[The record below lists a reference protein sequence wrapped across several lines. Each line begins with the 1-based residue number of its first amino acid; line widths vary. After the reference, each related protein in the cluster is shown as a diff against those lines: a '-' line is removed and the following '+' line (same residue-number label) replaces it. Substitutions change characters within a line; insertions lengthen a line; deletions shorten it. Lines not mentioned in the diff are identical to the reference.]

1 MKTKQNKKKSR
12 EFRSRLFYKNK
23 MYFIASVIM
32 TIVMSFLNLMISWLI
47 QQIMDSMANQNM
59 QSVVRCA
66 WIAAS
71 VVIAYTVA
79 NAVYRAVY
87 PRFLQRA
94 MQQYRDYAFSR
105 LTQKSLR
112 SFSKEGTALYVSA
125 LTNDCTSIENNYLA
139 ATFTLIE
146 LLFCFLGALI
156 MMLYY
161 SPVMLVLAVALS
173 FLPVAVSM
181 TAGNRLTEQEKEISK
196 KNERFVSIV
205 NELLSGFP
213 VIKSFRAEAQASR
226 LFSQRNEQAEEA
238 KKNKRRTEQLISLL
252 ANDAGII
259 AQMGIFLAGAW
270 LAISGKGVTAGVV
283 IVFVQLMNY
292 ILNPISQVPLLWSNR
307 KAAIALMEKLSD
319 ALSENVRE
327 EGREKLNG
335 FSEKIEVKDLTY
347 GYEPESPVL
356 KDLDVQFDAGKSYA
370 IVGGSGSGKSTL
382 LNLLMGSS
390 SNYQGEICIDGVS
403 IKNIE
408 SESLYQ
414 LMTSVQQNVFVFN
427 DTIRNNVTMF
437 HEFPDKEV
445 TLALERSGLSEF
457 IEKRGEDF
465 VCGENGANLSGGERQ
480 RISIARAL
488 LRKSPI
494 LLVDEATA
502 ALDAATARAVSFS
515 ILNLVGMTRI
525 VVTHRLE
532 EAILRRY
539 DKILVMKNGTICEQ
553 EISIR
558 LCSRK
563 DNFILCFRLRTEEDN
578 SWCYSSWISQYL
590 QQHEGEWISRA
601 GHLEQVFSK

>member
-1 MKTKQNKKKSR
+1 MKQNKKKSR
-12 EFRSRLFYKNK
+12 EFRRRLFYKNK
-23 MYFIASVIM
+23 MCFIASVIM

-59 QSVVRCA
+59 QAVVRCA

-79 NAVYRAVY
+79 NAVHRAVY

-161 SPVMLVLAVALS
+161 SPMMLVLAVALS

-213 VIKSFRAEAQASR
+213 VIKSFRAETQASR

-270 LAISGKGVTAGVV
+270 LAISSKGVTAGVV

-292 ILNPISQVPLLWSNR
+292 VLNPISQVPLLWSNR

-457 IEKRGEDF
+457 IEKHGEEF

-553 EISIR
+553 G
-558 LCSRK
+558 
-563 DNFILCFRLRTEEDN
+563 NFDTLMQQKGQF
-578 SWCYSSWISQYL
+578 YSLFQIA
-590 QQHEGEWISRA
+590 H
-601 GHLEQVFSK
+601 

>member
-1 MKTKQNKKKSR
+1 MKTKQNKKKNR
-12 EFRSRLFYKNK
+12 EFIHQLYYKNRIN
-23 MYFIASVIM
+23 FIV
-32 TIVMSFLNLMISWLI
+32 TIILTIAMSSLNLMISWLI
-47 QQIMDSMANQNM
+47 QQIMDCTANQDM
-59 QSVVRCA
+59 QALVRSA
-66 WIAAS
+66 WIVIIV
-71 VVIAYTVA
+71 VVIYTIA
-79 NAVYRAVY
+79 NVMYRAIY
-87 PRFLQRA
+87 PKFLQRA

-139 ATFTLIE
+139 ATFTIIE

-181 TAGNRLTEQEKEISK
+181 TAGNRLTEQEKEISE

-213 VIKSFRAEAQASR
+213 VIKSFRAETQASR

-347 GYEPESPVL
+347 GYEPESHVL

-437 HEFPDKEV
+437 HEFSDKEV
-445 TLALERSGLSEF
+445 ALALEGSGLSEF

-553 EISIR
+553 G
-558 LCSRK
+558 
-563 DNFILCFRLRTEEDN
+563 NFDTLMQQKGQF
-578 SWCYSSWISQYL
+578 YSLFQIA
-590 QQHEGEWISRA
+590 H
-601 GHLEQVFSK
+601 

>member
-1 MKTKQNKKKSR
+1 MKTKQNKKKNR
-12 EFRSRLFYKNK
+12 EFIHQLYYKNRIN
-23 MYFIASVIM
+23 FIVAIIL
-32 TIVMSFLNLMISWLI
+32 TIAMSSLNLMISWLI
-47 QQIMDSMANQNM
+47 QQIMDCTANQDM
-59 QSVVRCA
+59 QALVRSA

-139 ATFTLIE
+139 STFTLIE

-161 SPVMLVLAVALS
+161 SPMMLVLAVALS

-213 VIKSFRAEAQASR
+213 VIKSFRAETQASR

-327 EGREKLNG
+327 EGREKING

-347 GYEPESPVL
+347 GYEPESHVL

-437 HEFPDKEV
+437 HEFSDKEV
-445 TLALERSGLSEF
+445 TLALERSGLSEL

-553 EISIR
+553 G
-558 LCSRK
+558 
-563 DNFILCFRLRTEEDN
+563 NFDTLMQQKGQF
-578 SWCYSSWISQYL
+578 YSLFQIA
-590 QQHEGEWISRA
+590 H
-601 GHLEQVFSK
+601 

>member
-1 MKTKQNKKKSR
+1 MKQNKKKSR
-12 EFRSRLFYKNK
+12 EFKRRLFYKNK
-23 MYFIASVIM
+23 MCFIASVIM

-146 LLFCFLGALI
+146 FLFCFLGALI

-213 VIKSFRAEAQASR
+213 VIKSFRAETQASR

-347 GYEPESPVL
+347 GYEPESHVL

-390 SNYQGEICIDGVS
+390 SNYQGEICIDSVS

-437 HEFPDKEV
+437 HEFSDKEV

-494 LLVDEATA
+494 ILVDEATA

-553 EISIR
+553 G
-558 LCSRK
+558 
-563 DNFILCFRLRTEEDN
+563 NFDTLMQQKGQF
-578 SWCYSSWISQYL
+578 YSLFQIA
-590 QQHEGEWISRA
+590 H
-601 GHLEQVFSK
+601 

>member
-1 MKTKQNKKKSR
+1 MKQNKKKSR
-12 EFRSRLFYKNK
+12 EFKRRLFYKNK
-23 MYFIASVIM
+23 MCFIASVIM

-146 LLFCFLGALI
+146 FLFCFLGALI

-213 VIKSFRAEAQASR
+213 VIKSFRAETQASR

-327 EGREKLNG
+327 EGREKLNV

-390 SNYQGEICIDGVS
+390 SNYQGEICIDSVS

-494 LLVDEATA
+494 ILVDEATA

-553 EISIR
+553 G
-558 LCSRK
+558 
-563 DNFILCFRLRTEEDN
+563 NFDTLMQQKGQF
-578 SWCYSSWISQYL
+578 YSLFQIA
-590 QQHEGEWISRA
+590 H
-601 GHLEQVFSK
+601 

>member
-1 MKTKQNKKKSR
+1 MKQNKKKSR
-12 EFRSRLFYKNK
+12 EFIHQLYYKNRIN
-23 MYFIASVIM
+23 FIV
-32 TIVMSFLNLMISWLI
+32 TIILTIAMSSLNLMISWLI
-47 QQIMDSMANQNM
+47 QQIMDCTANQDM
-59 QSVVRCA
+59 QAIVRSA
-66 WIAAS
+66 WIVIIV
-71 VVIAYTVA
+71 VVIYTIA
-79 NAVYRAVY
+79 NVMYRAIY
-87 PRFLQRA
+87 PKFLQRA

-139 ATFTLIE
+139 ATFTIIE

-181 TAGNRLTEQEKEISK
+181 TAGNRLTEQEKGISE

-226 LFSQRNEQAEEA
+226 LFSQRNDQAEEA

-319 ALSENVRE
+319 ALLENVRE
-327 EGREKLNG
+327 EGREKING

-347 GYEPESPVL
+347 GYEPESHVL

-437 HEFPDKEV
+437 HEFSDKEV
-445 TLALERSGLSEF
+445 TLALERSGLSEL

-553 EISIR
+553 G
-558 LCSRK
+558 
-563 DNFILCFRLRTEEDN
+563 NFDTLMQQKGQF
-578 SWCYSSWISQYL
+578 YSLFQIA
-590 QQHEGEWISRA
+590 H
-601 GHLEQVFSK
+601 

>member
-1 MKTKQNKKKSR
+1 MKQNKKKSR
-12 EFRSRLFYKNK
+12 EFKRRLFYKNK
-23 MYFIASVIM
+23 MCFIASVIM

-94 MQQYRDYAFSR
+94 MQQYRDYTFSR

-146 LLFCFLGALI
+146 FLFCFLGALI

-213 VIKSFRAEAQASR
+213 VIKSFRAETQASR
-226 LFSQRNEQAEEA
+226 LFSQRNEQTEEA

-270 LAISGKGVTAGVV
+270 LAISNKGVTAGVV

-347 GYEPESPVL
+347 GYEPESHVL

-390 SNYQGEICIDGVS
+390 SNYRGEICIDGVS

-414 LMTSVQQNVFVFN
+414 LMTSVQQNVFIFN

-437 HEFPDKEV
+437 HEFPDREV

-553 EISIR
+553 G
-558 LCSRK
+558 
-563 DNFILCFRLRTEEDN
+563 NFDTLMQQQGQF
-578 SWCYSSWISQYL
+578 YSLFQIA
-590 QQHEGEWISRA
+590 H
-601 GHLEQVFSK
+601 

>member
-1 MKTKQNKKKSR
+1 MKQNKKKSR
-12 EFRSRLFYKNK
+12 EFRRRLFYKNK
-23 MYFIASVIM
+23 MCFIASVIM

-79 NAVYRAVY
+79 NAVHRAVY

-112 SFSKEGTALYVSA
+112 SFSKESTALYVSA

-196 KNERFVSIV
+196 KNEHFVSIV

-213 VIKSFRAEAQASR
+213 VIKSFRAETQASR

-238 KKNKRRTEQLISLL
+238 KKNKRRTEQMISLL

-347 GYEPESPVL
+347 GYEPESHVL

-390 SNYQGEICIDGVS
+390 SNYRGEICIDGVS

-414 LMTSVQQNVFVFN
+414 LMTSVQQNVFIFN

-437 HEFPDKEV
+437 HEFPDREV

-553 EISIR
+553 G
-558 LCSRK
+558 
-563 DNFILCFRLRTEEDN
+563 NFDTLMQQKGQF
-578 SWCYSSWISQYL
+578 YSLFQIA
-590 QQHEGEWISRA
+590 H
-601 GHLEQVFSK
+601 

>member
-12 EFRSRLFYKNK
+12 EFIHQLYYKNRIN
-23 MYFIASVIM
+23 FIV
-32 TIVMSFLNLMISWLI
+32 TIILTIAMSSLNLMISWLI
-47 QQIMDSMANQNM
+47 QQIMDCTANQDM
-59 QSVVRCA
+59 QALVRSA
-66 WIAAS
+66 WIVIIV
-71 VVIAYTVA
+71 VVIYTIA
-79 NAVYRAVY
+79 NVMYRAVY

-161 SPVMLVLAVALS
+161 SPMMLVLAVALS

-213 VIKSFRAEAQASR
+213 VIKSFRAETQASR

-270 LAISGKGVTAGVV
+270 LAISSKGVTAGVV

-292 ILNPISQVPLLWSNR
+292 VLNPISQVPLLWSNR

-390 SNYQGEICIDGVS
+390 SNYQGKICIDGVS

-457 IEKRGEDF
+457 IEKHGEEF

-553 EISIR
+553 G
-558 LCSRK
+558 
-563 DNFILCFRLRTEEDN
+563 NFDTLMQQKGQF
-578 SWCYSSWISQYL
+578 YSLFQIA
-590 QQHEGEWISRA
+590 H
-601 GHLEQVFSK
+601 

>member
-12 EFRSRLFYKNK
+12 EFIHQLYYKNR
-23 MYFIASVIM
+23 MNFIV
-32 TIVMSFLNLMISWLI
+32 TIILTIAMSSLNLMISWLI

-59 QSVVRCA
+59 QAVVRCA

-146 LLFCFLGALI
+146 LLFCFWGALI

-181 TAGNRLTEQEKEISK
+181 KAGNRLTEQEKEISK

-213 VIKSFRAEAQASR
+213 VIKSFRAETQASR

-270 LAISGKGVTAGVV
+270 LAISNKGVTAGVV

-327 EGREKLNG
+327 EGREKLNV

-390 SNYQGEICIDGVS
+390 SNYQGEICIDSVS

-437 HEFPDKEV
+437 HEFSDKEV

-494 LLVDEATA
+494 ILVDEATA

-553 EISIR
+553 G
-558 LCSRK
+558 
-563 DNFILCFRLRTEEDN
+563 NFDTLMQQKGQF
-578 SWCYSSWISQYL
+578 YSLFQIA
-590 QQHEGEWISRA
+590 H
-601 GHLEQVFSK
+601 

>member
-1 MKTKQNKKKSR
+1 MKQNKKKSR
-12 EFRSRLFYKNK
+12 EFRRRLFYKNK
-23 MYFIASVIM
+23 MCFIASVIM

-146 LLFCFLGALI
+146 FLFCFLGALI

-270 LAISGKGVTAGVV
+270 LAISNKGVTAGVV

-347 GYEPESPVL
+347 GYEPESHVL

-390 SNYQGEICIDGVS
+390 SNYRGEICIDGVS

-437 HEFPDKEV
+437 HEFSDKEV

-494 LLVDEATA
+494 ILVDEATA

-553 EISIR
+553 G
-558 LCSRK
+558 
-563 DNFILCFRLRTEEDN
+563 NFDTLMQQKGQF
-578 SWCYSSWISQYL
+578 YSLFQIA
-590 QQHEGEWISRA
+590 H
-601 GHLEQVFSK
+601 

>member
-1 MKTKQNKKKSR
+1 MKTKQNKKKNR
-12 EFRSRLFYKNK
+12 EFIHQLYYKNRIN
-23 MYFIASVIM
+23 FIVAIIL
-32 TIVMSFLNLMISWLI
+32 TIAMSSLNLMISWLI
-47 QQIMDSMANQNM
+47 QQIMDCTANQDM
-59 QSVVRCA
+59 QALVRSA

-213 VIKSFRAEAQASR
+213 VIKSFRAETQASR

-327 EGREKLNG
+327 EGREKING

-347 GYEPESPVL
+347 GYEPESHVL

-437 HEFPDKEV
+437 HEFSDKEV
-445 TLALERSGLSEF
+445 TLALERSGLSEL

-553 EISIR
+553 G
-558 LCSRK
+558 
-563 DNFILCFRLRTEEDN
+563 NFDTLMQQKGQF
-578 SWCYSSWISQYL
+578 YSMFQIA
-590 QQHEGEWISRA
+590 H
-601 GHLEQVFSK
+601 

>member
-12 EFRSRLFYKNK
+12 EFIHQLYYKNRIN
-23 MYFIASVIM
+23 FIV
-32 TIVMSFLNLMISWLI
+32 TIILTIAMSSLNLMISWLI
-47 QQIMDSMANQNM
+47 QQIMDCTANQDM
-59 QSVVRCA
+59 QALVRSA

-213 VIKSFRAEAQASR
+213 VIKSFRAETQASR

-327 EGREKLNG
+327 EGREKING

-347 GYEPESPVL
+347 GYEPESHVL

-437 HEFPDKEV
+437 HEFSDKEV
-445 TLALERSGLSEF
+445 ALALEGSGLSEF

-553 EISIR
+553 G
-558 LCSRK
+558 
-563 DNFILCFRLRTEEDN
+563 NFDTLMQQKGQF
-578 SWCYSSWISQYL
+578 YSLFQIA
-590 QQHEGEWISRA
+590 H
-601 GHLEQVFSK
+601 

>member
-1 MKTKQNKKKSR
+1 MKTKQNKKKNR
-12 EFRSRLFYKNK
+12 EFIHQLYYKNRIN
-23 MYFIASVIM
+23 FIV
-32 TIVMSFLNLMISWLI
+32 TIILTIAMSSLNLMLSWLI
-47 QQIMDSMANQNM
+47 QQIMDCTANQDM
-59 QSVVRCA
+59 QALVRSA
-66 WIAAS
+66 WIVIIV
-71 VVIAYTVA
+71 VVIYTIA
-79 NAVYRAVY
+79 NVMYRAVY

-213 VIKSFRAEAQASR
+213 VIKSFRAETQASR

-553 EISIR
+553 G
-558 LCSRK
+558 
-563 DNFILCFRLRTEEDN
+563 NFDTLMQQKGQF
-578 SWCYSSWISQYL
+578 YSLFQIA
-590 QQHEGEWISRA
+590 H
-601 GHLEQVFSK
+601 

>member
-1 MKTKQNKKKSR
+1 MKQNKKKSR
-12 EFRSRLFYKNK
+12 EFKRRLFYKNK
-23 MYFIASVIM
+23 MCFIASVIM

-146 LLFCFLGALI
+146 FLFCFLGALI

-270 LAISGKGVTAGVV
+270 LAISNKGVTAGVV

-390 SNYQGEICIDGVS
+390 SNYQGEICIDSVS

-437 HEFPDKEV
+437 HEFSDKEV

-494 LLVDEATA
+494 ILVDEATA

-553 EISIR
+553 G
-558 LCSRK
+558 
-563 DNFILCFRLRTEEDN
+563 NFDTLMQQKGQF
-578 SWCYSSWISQYL
+578 YSLFQIA
-590 QQHEGEWISRA
+590 H
-601 GHLEQVFSK
+601 

>member
-1 MKTKQNKKKSR
+1 MKQNKKKSR
-12 EFRSRLFYKNK
+12 EFKRRLFYKNK
-23 MYFIASVIM
+23 MCFIASVIM

-94 MQQYRDYAFSR
+94 MQQYRDYTFSR

-213 VIKSFRAEAQASR
+213 VIKSFRAEIQASH

-347 GYEPESPVL
+347 GYEPESHVL

-553 EISIR
+553 G
-558 LCSRK
+558 
-563 DNFILCFRLRTEEDN
+563 NFDTLMQQKGQF
-578 SWCYSSWISQYL
+578 YSLFQIA
-590 QQHEGEWISRA
+590 H
-601 GHLEQVFSK
+601 

>member
-1 MKTKQNKKKSR
+1 MKQNKKKSR
-12 EFRSRLFYKNK
+12 EFRHRLFYKNK
-23 MYFIASVIM
+23 ICFIASVIM

-181 TAGNRLTEQEKEISK
+181 TAGNRLAEQEKEISK
-196 KNERFVSIV
+196 KNEHFVSIV

-213 VIKSFRAEAQASR
+213 VIKSFRAETQASR
-226 LFSQRNEQAEEA
+226 LFSKRNEQAEEA

-347 GYEPESPVL
+347 GYEPESHVL

-553 EISIR
+553 G
-558 LCSRK
+558 
-563 DNFILCFRLRTEEDN
+563 NFDTLMQQKGQF
-578 SWCYSSWISQYL
+578 YSLFQIA
-590 QQHEGEWISRA
+590 H
-601 GHLEQVFSK
+601 

>member
-1 MKTKQNKKKSR
+1 MKQNKKKSR
-12 EFRSRLFYKNK
+12 EFRRRLFYKNK
-23 MYFIASVIM
+23 MCFIASVIM

-47 QQIMDSMANQNM
+47 QQIMDCTANQDM
-59 QSVVRCA
+59 QALVRSA
-66 WIAAS
+66 WIVIIV
-71 VVIAYTVA
+71 VVIYTIA
-79 NAVYRAVY
+79 NVMYRAVY

-94 MQQYRDYAFSR
+94 MQQYRDYTFSR

-181 TAGNRLTEQEKEISK
+181 TAGNRLAEQEKEISK
-196 KNERFVSIV
+196 KNEHFVSIV

-213 VIKSFRAEAQASR
+213 VIKSFRAETQASR
-226 LFSQRNEQAEEA
+226 LFSKRNEQAEEA

-347 GYEPESPVL
+347 GYEPESHVL

-390 SNYQGEICIDGVS
+390 SNYRGEICIDGVS

-445 TLALERSGLSEF
+445 ILALERSGLSEF

-553 EISIR
+553 G
-558 LCSRK
+558 
-563 DNFILCFRLRTEEDN
+563 NFDTLMQQKGQF
-578 SWCYSSWISQYL
+578 YSLFQIA
-590 QQHEGEWISRA
+590 H
-601 GHLEQVFSK
+601 

>member
-1 MKTKQNKKKSR
+1 MKQNKKKSR
-12 EFRSRLFYKNK
+12 EFKRRLFYKNK
-23 MYFIASVIM
+23 MCFIASVIM

-146 LLFCFLGALI
+146 FLFCFLGALI

-270 LAISGKGVTAGVV
+270 LAISNKGVTAGVV

-327 EGREKLNG
+327 EGREKLNV

-390 SNYQGEICIDGVS
+390 SNYQGEICIDSVS

-427 DTIRNNVTMF
+427 DIIRNNVTMF
-437 HEFPDKEV
+437 HEFSDKEV

-494 LLVDEATA
+494 ILVDEATA

-553 EISIR
+553 G
-558 LCSRK
+558 
-563 DNFILCFRLRTEEDN
+563 NFDTLMQQKGQF
-578 SWCYSSWISQYL
+578 YSLFQIA
-590 QQHEGEWISRA
+590 H
-601 GHLEQVFSK
+601 

>member
-12 EFRSRLFYKNK
+12 EFTHQLYYKNRIN
-23 MYFIASVIM
+23 FIV
-32 TIVMSFLNLMISWLI
+32 TIILTIAMSSINLMISWLI

-71 VVIAYTVA
+71 VVIAYTVS

-213 VIKSFRAEAQASR
+213 VIKSFRAETQASR

-347 GYEPESPVL
+347 GYEPESHVL
-356 KDLDVQFDAGKSYA
+356 KDMDAQFDAGKSYA

-457 IEKRGEDF
+457 IEKRGEEF

-553 EISIR
+553 G
-558 LCSRK
+558 
-563 DNFILCFRLRTEEDN
+563 NFDTLMQQKGQF
-578 SWCYSSWISQYL
+578 YSLFQIA
-590 QQHEGEWISRA
+590 H
-601 GHLEQVFSK
+601 

>member
-1 MKTKQNKKKSR
+1 MKTKQNKKKNR
-12 EFRSRLFYKNK
+12 EFIHQLYYKNRIN
-23 MYFIASVIM
+23 FIV
-32 TIVMSFLNLMISWLI
+32 TIILTIAMSSLNLMISWLI
-47 QQIMDSMANQNM
+47 QQIMDCTANQDM
-59 QSVVRCA
+59 QALVRSA
-66 WIAAS
+66 WIVIIV
-71 VVIAYTVA
+71 VVIYTIA
-79 NAVYRAVY
+79 NVMYRAVY

-146 LLFCFLGALI
+146 LRFCFLGALI

-213 VIKSFRAEAQASR
+213 VIKSFRAETQASR

-457 IEKRGEDF
+457 IEKRGEEF

-553 EISIR
+553 G
-558 LCSRK
+558 
-563 DNFILCFRLRTEEDN
+563 NFDTLMQQKGQF
-578 SWCYSSWISQYL
+578 YSLFQIA
-590 QQHEGEWISRA
+590 H
-601 GHLEQVFSK
+601 

>member
-1 MKTKQNKKKSR
+1 MKQNKKKSR
-12 EFRSRLFYKNK
+12 EFIHQLYYKNR
-23 MYFIASVIM
+23 MNFIVAIIL
-32 TIVMSFLNLMISWLI
+32 TIAMSSLNLMISWLI
-47 QQIMDSMANQNM
+47 QQIMDCTANQDM
-59 QSVVRCA
+59 QALVRSA

-71 VVIAYTVA
+71 VVIAYTVS

-213 VIKSFRAEAQASR
+213 VIKSFRAETQASR

-347 GYEPESPVL
+347 GYEPESHVL

-437 HEFPDKEV
+437 HEFSDKEV
-445 TLALERSGLSEF
+445 TLALERSGLSEL

-553 EISIR
+553 G
-558 LCSRK
+558 
-563 DNFILCFRLRTEEDN
+563 NFDTLMQQKGQFYSLFR
-578 SWCYSSWISQYL
+578 IA
-590 QQHEGEWISRA
+590 H
-601 GHLEQVFSK
+601 

>member
-1 MKTKQNKKKSR
+1 
-12 EFRSRLFYKNK
+12 
-23 MYFIASVIM
+23 
-32 TIVMSFLNLMISWLI
+32 
-47 QQIMDSMANQNM
+47 
-59 QSVVRCA
+59 
-66 WIAAS
+66 
-71 VVIAYTVA
+71 
-79 NAVYRAVY
+79 
-87 PRFLQRA
+87 
-94 MQQYRDYAFSR
+94 
-105 LTQKSLR
+105 
-112 SFSKEGTALYVSA
+112 
-125 LTNDCTSIENNYLA
+125 
-139 ATFTLIE
+139 
-146 LLFCFLGALI
+146 

-161 SPVMLVLAVALS
+161 SPMMLVLAVALS

-213 VIKSFRAEAQASR
+213 VIKSFRAETQASR

-238 KKNKRRTEQLISLL
+238 KKNKRRT
-252 ANDAGII
+252 
-259 AQMGIFLAGAW
+259 
-270 LAISGKGVTAGVV
+270 
-283 IVFVQLMNY
+283 VQLMNY
-292 ILNPISQVPLLWSNR
+292 VLNPISQVPLLWSNR

-457 IEKRGEDF
+457 IEKHGEEF

-553 EISIR
+553 G
-558 LCSRK
+558 
-563 DNFILCFRLRTEEDN
+563 NFDTLMQQKGQF
-578 SWCYSSWISQYL
+578 YSLFQIA
-590 QQHEGEWISRA
+590 H
-601 GHLEQVFSK
+601 

>member
-1 MKTKQNKKKSR
+1 MKQNKKKSR
-12 EFRSRLFYKNK
+12 EFKRRLFYKNK
-23 MYFIASVIM
+23 MCFIASVIM

-146 LLFCFLGALI
+146 FLFCFLGALI

-205 NELLSGFP
+205 NELLSCFP
-213 VIKSFRAEAQASR
+213 VIKSFRAETQASR

-347 GYEPESPVL
+347 GYEPESHVL

-553 EISIR
+553 G
-558 LCSRK
+558 
-563 DNFILCFRLRTEEDN
+563 NFDTLMQQKGQF
-578 SWCYSSWISQYL
+578 YSLFQIA
-590 QQHEGEWISRA
+590 H
-601 GHLEQVFSK
+601 

>member
-1 MKTKQNKKKSR
+1 MKQNKKKSR
-12 EFRSRLFYKNK
+12 EFRRRLFYKNK
-23 MYFIASVIM
+23 MCFIASVIV

-59 QSVVRCA
+59 QSAVRCA

-139 ATFTLIE
+139 AIFTLIE
-146 LLFCFLGALI
+146 FLFCFLGALI

-213 VIKSFRAEAQASR
+213 VIKSFRAETQASR

-347 GYEPESPVL
+347 GYEPESHVL

-390 SNYQGEICIDGVS
+390 SNYRGEICIDGVS

-414 LMTSVQQNVFVFN
+414 LMTSVQQNVFIFN

-437 HEFPDKEV
+437 HEFPDREV

-553 EISIR
+553 G
-558 LCSRK
+558 
-563 DNFILCFRLRTEEDN
+563 NFDTLMQQKGQF
-578 SWCYSSWISQYL
+578 YSLFQIA
-590 QQHEGEWISRA
+590 H
-601 GHLEQVFSK
+601 

>member
-1 MKTKQNKKKSR
+1 MKTKQNKKKNR
-12 EFRSRLFYKNK
+12 EFIHQLYYKNRIN
-23 MYFIASVIM
+23 FIV
-32 TIVMSFLNLMISWLI
+32 TIILTIAMSSLNLMISWLI
-47 QQIMDSMANQNM
+47 QQIMDCTANQDM
-59 QSVVRCA
+59 QALVRSA
-66 WIAAS
+66 WIVIIV
-71 VVIAYTVA
+71 VVIYTIA
-79 NAVYRAVY
+79 NVMYRAVY

-213 VIKSFRAEAQASR
+213 VIKSFRAETQASR

-457 IEKRGEDF
+457 IEKRGEEF

-553 EISIR
+553 E
-558 LCSRK
+558 
-563 DNFILCFRLRTEEDN
+563 NFDTLMQQKGQF
-578 SWCYSSWISQYL
+578 YSLFQIA
-590 QQHEGEWISRA
+590 H
-601 GHLEQVFSK
+601 

>member
-1 MKTKQNKKKSR
+1 
-12 EFRSRLFYKNK
+12 
-23 MYFIASVIM
+23 M

-47 QQIMDSMANQNM
+47 QQIMDSMANQNI
-59 QSVVRCA
+59 QSAVRCA

-181 TAGNRLTEQEKEISK
+181 KAGNRLTEQEKEISK

-270 LAISGKGVTAGVV
+270 LAISNKGVTAGVV

-327 EGREKLNG
+327 EGREKLNV

-390 SNYQGEICIDGVS
+390 SNYQGEICIDSVS

-437 HEFPDKEV
+437 HEFSDKEV

-494 LLVDEATA
+494 ILVDEATA

-532 EAILRRY
+532 EAILRHY

-553 EISIR
+553 G
-558 LCSRK
+558 
-563 DNFILCFRLRTEEDN
+563 NFDTLMQQKGQF
-578 SWCYSSWISQYL
+578 YSLFQIA
-590 QQHEGEWISRA
+590 H
-601 GHLEQVFSK
+601 

>member
-1 MKTKQNKKKSR
+1 MKQNKKKSR
-12 EFRSRLFYKNK
+12 EFRRRLFYKNK
-23 MYFIASVIM
+23 MCFIASVIM

-94 MQQYRDYAFSR
+94 MQQYRDYTFSR

-181 TAGNRLTEQEKEISK
+181 TAGNRLAEQEKEISK
-196 KNERFVSIV
+196 KNEHFVSIV

-213 VIKSFRAEAQASR
+213 VIKSFRAETQASR
-226 LFSQRNEQAEEA
+226 LFSKRNEQAEEA

-437 HEFPDKEV
+437 HEFSDKEV

-553 EISIR
+553 G
-558 LCSRK
+558 
-563 DNFILCFRLRTEEDN
+563 NFDTLMQQKGQF
-578 SWCYSSWISQYL
+578 YSLFQIA
-590 QQHEGEWISRA
+590 H
-601 GHLEQVFSK
+601 

>member
-1 MKTKQNKKKSR
+1 MKQNKKKSR
-12 EFRSRLFYKNK
+12 EFRRRLFYKNK
-23 MYFIASVIM
+23 ICFIASVIM

-59 QSVVRCA
+59 QSAVRCA
-66 WIAAS
+66 WIAVS

-146 LLFCFLGALI
+146 FLFCFLGALI

-213 VIKSFRAEAQASR
+213 VIKSFRAETQASR
-226 LFSQRNEQAEEA
+226 LFLQRNEQAEEA

-347 GYEPESPVL
+347 GYEPESHVL

-390 SNYQGEICIDGVS
+390 SNYRGEICIDGVS

-414 LMTSVQQNVFVFN
+414 LMTSVQQNVFIFN

-437 HEFPDKEV
+437 HEFPDREV

-553 EISIR
+553 G
-558 LCSRK
+558 
-563 DNFILCFRLRTEEDN
+563 NFDTLMQQKGQF
-578 SWCYSSWISQYL
+578 YSLFQIA
-590 QQHEGEWISRA
+590 H
-601 GHLEQVFSK
+601 

>member
-1 MKTKQNKKKSR
+1 MKTKQNKKKNR
-12 EFRSRLFYKNK
+12 EFIHQLYYKNRIN
-23 MYFIASVIM
+23 FIV
-32 TIVMSFLNLMISWLI
+32 TIILTIAMSSLNLMISWLI
-47 QQIMDSMANQNM
+47 QQIMDCTANQDM
-59 QSVVRCA
+59 QALVRSA
-66 WIAAS
+66 WIVIIV
-71 VVIAYTVA
+71 VVIYTIA
-79 NAVYRAVY
+79 NVMYRAVY

-213 VIKSFRAEAQASR
+213 VIKSFRAETQASR
-226 LFSQRNEQAEEA
+226 LFSQRNEQ
-238 KKNKRRTEQLISLL
+238 RRTEQLISLL

-457 IEKRGEDF
+457 IEKRGEEF

-553 EISIR
+553 G
-558 LCSRK
+558 
-563 DNFILCFRLRTEEDN
+563 NFDTLMQQKGQF
-578 SWCYSSWISQYL
+578 YSLFQIA
-590 QQHEGEWISRA
+590 H
-601 GHLEQVFSK
+601 

>member
-1 MKTKQNKKKSR
+1 MKTKQNKKKNR
-12 EFRSRLFYKNK
+12 EFIHQLYYKNRIN
-23 MYFIASVIM
+23 FIV
-32 TIVMSFLNLMISWLI
+32 TIILTIAMSSLNLMISWLI
-47 QQIMDSMANQNM
+47 QQIMDCTANQDM
-59 QSVVRCA
+59 QALVRSA
-66 WIAAS
+66 WIVIIV
-71 VVIAYTVA
+71 VVIYTIA
-79 NAVYRAVY
+79 NVMYRAVY

-181 TAGNRLTEQEKEISK
+181 KAGNRLTEQEKEISK

-213 VIKSFRAEAQASR
+213 VIKSFRAETQASR

-457 IEKRGEDF
+457 IEKHGEEF

-553 EISIR
+553 G
-558 LCSRK
+558 
-563 DNFILCFRLRTEEDN
+563 NFDTLMQQKGQF
-578 SWCYSSWISQYL
+578 YSLFQIA
-590 QQHEGEWISRA
+590 H
-601 GHLEQVFSK
+601 

>member
-1 MKTKQNKKKSR
+1 MKTTQNKKKSR
-12 EFRSRLFYKNK
+12 EFIHQLYYKNRIN
-23 MYFIASVIM
+23 FIA
-32 TIVMSFLNLMISWLI
+32 TILLTIAMSSLNLMISWLI
-47 QQIMDSMANQNM
+47 QQIMDCTANQDM
-59 QSVVRCA
+59 QALVRNA
-66 WIAAS
+66 WI
-71 VVIAYTVA
+71 VVIVVAIYTIA
-79 NAVYRAVY
+79 NVLYRAIY
-87 PRFLQRA
+87 PRFLKRA

-105 LTQKSLR
+105 LTQKNLR

-125 LTNDCTSIENNYLA
+125 LTNDCTSIENNYLV

-146 LLFCFLGALI
+146 LLFCFSGALI

-161 SPVMLVLAVALS
+161 SPVMLVIAVVLS
-173 FLPVAVSM
+173 FLPVVVSM
-181 TAGNRLTEQEKEISK
+181 AAGTRLTEQEKEIST

-213 VIKSFRAEAQASR
+213 VIKSFRAEVQAAR
-226 LFSQRNEQAEEA
+226 LFSKRNDQVEEA
-238 KKNKRRTEQLISLL
+238 KQNKRRTEQLISLL

-307 KAAIALMEKLSD
+307 KAAVALMEKLSD

-327 EGREKLNG
+327 EGKETLTD
-335 FSEKIEVKDLTY
+335 FSDKIEIKDLTY
-347 GYEPESPVL
+347 GYEPENPVL
-356 KDLDVQFDAGKSYA
+356 NDLSVQLDAGKSYA

-390 SNYQGEICIDGVS
+390 SDYQGEICIDGVS

-437 HEFPDKEV
+437 HDFSDDEV
-445 TLALERSGLSEF
+445 TLALKRSGLSEF
-457 IEKRGEDF
+457 IAQRGESF

-488 LRKSPI
+488 LRKSPV

-502 ALDAATARAVSFS
+502 ALDAATARAVSSS
-515 ILNLVGMTRI
+515 ILDLSGMTRI

-539 DKILVMKNGTICEQ
+539 DQILVMKNGTICEQ
-553 EISIR
+553 G
-558 LCSRK
+558 
-563 DNFILCFRLRTEEDN
+563 NFDELMKQNGQF
-578 SWCYSSWISQYL
+578 YSLFQIA
-590 QQHEGEWISRA
+590 H
-601 GHLEQVFSK
+601 

>member
-1 MKTKQNKKKSR
+1 MKQNKKKSR
-12 EFRSRLFYKNK
+12 EFRRRLFYKNK
-23 MYFIASVIM
+23 ICFIASVIM

-59 QSVVRCA
+59 QSAVRCA
-66 WIAAS
+66 WIAVS

-146 LLFCFLGALI
+146 FLFCFLGALI

-213 VIKSFRAEAQASR
+213 VIKSFRAETQASR

-347 GYEPESPVL
+347 GYEPESHVL
-356 KDLDVQFDAGKSYA
+356 KDLDVQFDEGKSYA

-525 VVTHRLE
+525 VVTHRLD

-553 EISIR
+553 G
-558 LCSRK
+558 
-563 DNFILCFRLRTEEDN
+563 NFDTLMQQKGQF
-578 SWCYSSWISQYL
+578 YSLFQIA
-590 QQHEGEWISRA
+590 H
-601 GHLEQVFSK
+601 

>member
-1 MKTKQNKKKSR
+1 MKQNKKKSR
-12 EFRSRLFYKNK
+12 EFKRRLFYKNK
-23 MYFIASVIM
+23 MCFIASVIM

-146 LLFCFLGALI
+146 FLFCFLGALI

-270 LAISGKGVTAGVV
+270 LAISNKGVTAGVV

-327 EGREKLNG
+327 EGREKLNV

-390 SNYQGEICIDGVS
+390 SNYQGEICIDSVS

-437 HEFPDKEV
+437 HEFSDKEV

-494 LLVDEATA
+494 ILVDEATA

-553 EISIR
+553 G
-558 LCSRK
+558 
-563 DNFILCFRLRTEEDN
+563 NFDTLMQQKGQF
-578 SWCYSSWISQYL
+578 YSLFQI
-590 QQHEGEWISRA
+590 
-601 GHLEQVFSK
+601 GH

>member
-1 MKTKQNKKKSR
+1 MKQNKKKSR
-12 EFRSRLFYKNK
+12 EFKRRLFYKNK
-23 MYFIASVIM
+23 MCFIASVIM

-59 QSVVRCA
+59 QSAVRCA

-146 LLFCFLGALI
+146 FLFCFLGALI

-213 VIKSFRAEAQASR
+213 VIKSFRAETQASR

-270 LAISGKGVTAGVV
+270 LAISNKGVTAGVV

-347 GYEPESPVL
+347 GYEPESHVL

-390 SNYQGEICIDGVS
+390 SNYRGEICIDGVS

-414 LMTSVQQNVFVFN
+414 LMTSVQQNVFIFN

-437 HEFPDKEV
+437 HEFPDREV

-539 DKILVMKNGTICEQ
+539 DKIFVMKNGTICEQ
-553 EISIR
+553 G
-558 LCSRK
+558 
-563 DNFILCFRLRTEEDN
+563 NFDTLMQQKGQF
-578 SWCYSSWISQYL
+578 YSLFQIA
-590 QQHEGEWISRA
+590 H
-601 GHLEQVFSK
+601 

>member
-1 MKTKQNKKKSR
+1 MKQNKKKSR
-12 EFRSRLFYKNK
+12 EFRRRLFYKNK
-23 MYFIASVIM
+23 ICFIASVIM

-59 QSVVRCA
+59 QSAVRCA
-66 WIAAS
+66 WIAVS

-146 LLFCFLGALI
+146 FLFCFLGALI

-213 VIKSFRAEAQASR
+213 VIKSFRAETQARR

-347 GYEPESPVL
+347 GYEPESHVL
-356 KDLDVQFDAGKSYA
+356 KDLDVQFDEGKSYA

-553 EISIR
+553 G
-558 LCSRK
+558 
-563 DNFILCFRLRTEEDN
+563 NFDTLMQQKGQF
-578 SWCYSSWISQYL
+578 YSLFQIA
-590 QQHEGEWISRA
+590 H
-601 GHLEQVFSK
+601 

>member
-1 MKTKQNKKKSR
+1 MKQNKKKSR
-12 EFRSRLFYKNK
+12 EFKRRLFYKNK
-23 MYFIASVIM
+23 MCFIASVIM

-146 LLFCFLGALI
+146 LLFCFWGALI

-181 TAGNRLTEQEKEISK
+181 KAGNRLTEQEKEISK

-347 GYEPESPVL
+347 GYEPESHVL

-390 SNYQGEICIDGVS
+390 SNYQGEICIDSVS

-553 EISIR
+553 G
-558 LCSRK
+558 
-563 DNFILCFRLRTEEDN
+563 NFDTLMQQKGQF
-578 SWCYSSWISQYL
+578 YSLFQIA
-590 QQHEGEWISRA
+590 H
-601 GHLEQVFSK
+601 

>member
-1 MKTKQNKKKSR
+1 MKTKQNKKKNR
-12 EFRSRLFYKNK
+12 EFIHQLYYKNRIN
-23 MYFIASVIM
+23 FIV
-32 TIVMSFLNLMISWLI
+32 TIILTIAMSSLNLMISWLI
-47 QQIMDSMANQNM
+47 QQIMDCTANQDM
-59 QSVVRCA
+59 QALVRSA
-66 WIAAS
+66 WIVIIV
-71 VVIAYTVA
+71 VVIYTIA
-79 NAVYRAVY
+79 NVMYRAVY

-161 SPVMLVLAVALS
+161 SPMMLVLAVALS

-213 VIKSFRAEAQASR
+213 VIKSFRAETQASR

-270 LAISGKGVTAGVV
+270 LAISSKGVTAGVV

-292 ILNPISQVPLLWSNR
+292 VLNPISQVPLLWSNR

-437 HEFPDKEV
+437 HEFSDKEV
-445 TLALERSGLSEF
+445 TLALERSGLSEL

-553 EISIR
+553 G
-558 LCSRK
+558 
-563 DNFILCFRLRTEEDN
+563 NFDTLMQQKGQF
-578 SWCYSSWISQYL
+578 YSLFQIA
-590 QQHEGEWISRA
+590 H
-601 GHLEQVFSK
+601 

>member
-1 MKTKQNKKKSR
+1 MKQNKKKSR
-12 EFRSRLFYKNK
+12 EFIHQLYYKNRIN
-23 MYFIASVIM
+23 FIV
-32 TIVMSFLNLMISWLI
+32 TIILTIAMSSLNLMISWLI
-47 QQIMDSMANQNM
+47 QQIMDCTANQDM
-59 QSVVRCA
+59 QAIVRSA
-66 WIAAS
+66 WIVIIV
-71 VVIAYTVA
+71 VVIYTIA
-79 NAVYRAVY
+79 NVMYRAIY
-87 PRFLQRA
+87 PKFLQRA

-139 ATFTLIE
+139 ATFTIIE

-181 TAGNRLTEQEKEISK
+181 TAGNRLTEQEKGISE

-226 LFSQRNEQAEEA
+226 LFSQRNDQAEEA

-319 ALSENVRE
+319 ALLENVRE
-327 EGREKLNG
+327 EGREKING

-347 GYEPESPVL
+347 GYEPESHVL

-457 IEKRGEDF
+457 IEKRGEEF

-553 EISIR
+553 G
-558 LCSRK
+558 
-563 DNFILCFRLRTEEDN
+563 NFDTLMKQKGQF
-578 SWCYSSWISQYL
+578 YSMFQIA
-590 QQHEGEWISRA
+590 H
-601 GHLEQVFSK
+601 

>member
-1 MKTKQNKKKSR
+1 MKQNKKKSR
-12 EFRSRLFYKNK
+12 EFRRRLFYKNK
-23 MYFIASVIM
+23 ICFIASVIM

-59 QSVVRCA
+59 QSAVRWA
-66 WIAAS
+66 WIAVS

-146 LLFCFLGALI
+146 FLFCFLGALI

-213 VIKSFRAEAQASR
+213 VIKSFRAETQASR

-347 GYEPESPVL
+347 GYEPESHVL
-356 KDLDVQFDAGKSYA
+356 KDLDVQFDEGKSYA

-553 EISIR
+553 G
-558 LCSRK
+558 
-563 DNFILCFRLRTEEDN
+563 NFDTLMQQKGQF
-578 SWCYSSWISQYL
+578 YSLFQIA
-590 QQHEGEWISRA
+590 H
-601 GHLEQVFSK
+601 